1 MPAPFKPR
9 RTSRAASHDAL
20 CRHRY
25 VGGFKANQKE
35 GPGVLTQADGTVY
48 EGTYL
53 AGRRVG
59 RGIERGTDGSVYD
72 GEWTHGKKEGE
83 GKFTYPDGSFFE
95 GQWKQVMWPAPTASS
110 YT

>member
-1 MPAPFKPR
+1 M
-9 RTSRAASHDAL
+9 
-20 CRHRY
+20 
-25 VGGFKANQKE
+25 
-35 GPGVLTQADGTVY
+35 LTQADGTVY

-59 RGIERGTDGSVYD
+59 RGIERCTDGSVYE